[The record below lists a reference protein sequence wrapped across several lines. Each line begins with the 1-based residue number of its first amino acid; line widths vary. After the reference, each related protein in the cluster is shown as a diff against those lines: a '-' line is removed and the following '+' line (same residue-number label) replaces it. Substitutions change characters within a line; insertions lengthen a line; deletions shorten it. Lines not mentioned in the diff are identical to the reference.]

1 MARVFLAI
9 LLVLALCGS
18 AAARDLFQG
27 FVAVGGGTPG
37 SVGTNKARNIPDLF
51 DTSALTRIEP
61 GYDTSQ
67 AVAAVLDLRG
77 LEASL
82 SFDARS
88 NQLQFQVPGAGIDVS
103 FDSSSRDA
111 ALADFES
118 WLEGEFGSA
127 SASGSAATN
136 FLQALVAE
144 SPVDPIAG
152 NPNSLQSRMFDADFR
167 MGTAGAI
174 GAYGDGGV
182 MPSVGGLKLGGGYAK
197 ADAYPQ
203 YAIEVPLHYRIG
215 LGEKFGVAL
224 DLPLAATSTQGA
236 WTLLGSGALGV
247 HVSPFSG
254 WTLTPA
260 IRVGGAGSVD
270 LGGLGAMVSGSLTSH
285 IRVPWGPFAFGMGN
299 MGGFASTIDGIEVAG
314 YSLRYDLQNWNL
326 RNGIYG
332 EMALGSEM
340 LGTGLAVRL
349 GVSDARFFGDELWL
363 DSYQEIGAA
372 LAGGLPFG
380 GFQVGLNYLIGK
392 NYNGINATVGL
403 RF

>member
-1 MARVFLAI
+1 MARLFLAI
-9 LLVLALCGS
+9 LLALVSTGP

-27 FVAVGGGTPG
+27 VVSVGGGTPG
-37 SVGTNKARNIPDLF
+37 SVGTNKARNVPDLF

-61 GYDTSQ
+61 GYDASQ

-82 SFDARS
+82 SFNALS

-174 GAYGDGGV
+174 GAYGDSGV

-197 ADAYPQ
+197 ADVYDQ
-203 YAIEVPLHYRIG
+203 YAIEVPLHYRFG

-247 HVSPFSG
+247 HVSPLSW

-260 IRVGGAGSVD
+260 VRVGGAGSVD

-299 MGGFASTIDGIEVAG
+299 MGGIASTIDGIEVAG
-314 YSLRYDLQNWNL
+314 YSLSYDLQNWNL

-332 EMALGSEM
+332 ELALGSEM
-340 LGTGLAVRL
+340 LGTGLALRL

-372 LAGGLPFG
+372 VAGGLPFG
-380 GFQVGLNYLIGK
+380 GFQVGLSYLIGK
-392 NYNGINATVGL
+392 NYDGINARVGL